1 MENADKHSKIYAK
14 KRKNP
19 KKEKN
24 CQIGDFI
31 NKRRKSQII
40 ASCNRA
46 ASHCIQYLDVW
57 NAKYFSLCFLCPLDE
72 KKLVSD
78 VVTANGELIHQVFL
92 ASNFSFFCFF
102 WHFIC
107 LFKWEK
113 SIATRTIVSIE
124 TILYSF
130 AVYRKSPRQLSLSS
144 LCCFFVN
151 YNFQFVFAL
160 HHVLSQAMVLLIF
173 CTPVNISLGESRKK
187 CETVMVFASNM

>member
-1 MENADKHSKIYAK
+1 MQTNIRLFMQIEEKKSKESK
-14 KRKNP
+14 KWPNWGFWQQKKKKKN
-19 KKEKN
+19 N
-24 CQIGDFI
+24 CELQPSSFALHI
-31 NKRRKSQII
+31 
-40 ASCNRA
+40 
-46 ASHCIQYLDVW
+46 YLDVW
-57 NAKYFSLCFLCPLDE
+57 NAKYLSLCFLCPLDE

-130 AVYRKSPRQLSLSS
+130 AVYRKSPFQLSLSS

-151 YNFQFVFAL
+151 CNFQFVFAL

-173 CTPVNISLGESRKK
+173 GTPVNISLGESRKK
-187 CETVMVFASNM
+187 CETVMVSASNM